1 MSNTHQDENAPQ
13 PEHTVVSNT
22 RHLAT
27 ESTPVKKKY
36 GPDLTF
42 ASETKNFKEIRSQL
56 GKEMDGRWVGPMPV
70 DDFLKEFLHP
80 TDAPLPD
87 IPEDPFKK
95 VPEGGVESARY
106 EPFVSTRLF
115 PQHQLCDNA
124 TFRSP
129 RPKDGCLTFML

>member
-22 RHLAT
+22 RYFAS
-27 ESTPVKKKY
+27 ESTPAKKKY

-42 ASETKNFKEIRSQL
+42 TSEIKNFEEVQSQL
-56 GKEMDGRWVGPMPV
+56 GREMDGHWIDLMPV
-70 DDFLKEFLHP
+70 DEFLEEFLRP

-95 VPEGGVESARY
+95 VPEGGVESAHY
-106 EPFVSTRLF
+106 EPFVSTHLF
-115 PQHQLCDNA
+115 P
-124 TFRSP
+124 
-129 RPKDGCLTFML
+129 

>member
-22 RHLAT
+22 QHLVT
-27 ESTPVKKKY
+27 ESTPAKKKY

-42 ASETKNFKEIRSQL
+42 ASETKNFKEVRSQL
-56 GKEMDGRWVGPMPV
+56 GKEMDGRWIGPIPV
-70 DDFLKEFLHP
+70 DEFLEEFLRP

-95 VPEGGVESARY
+95 VPEGGVESACY

-115 PQHQLCDNA
+115 L
-124 TFRSP
+124 
-129 RPKDGCLTFML
+129 